1 MKKNRIFLNFL
12 ILILFTVIML
22 VTCKPLVSLGA
33 TIDVLPPSG
42 QILYPDAGDTP
53 IKGSFVLKGT
63 AKDDDGVESVQ
74 VVFENIE
81 TKQRSIVYEAV
92 DFTKGSSSVLWTIN
106 VTNESTGEEP
116 GHELVKVYPIPDGEY
131 TAIVNVIDN
140 GGKTSTFTKN
150 YKIDNTAPVFIVSR
164 PSTFAA
170 LSENPTSA
178 DKYGAVFSVLG
189 QAGERNTV
197 SKLSLEVPE
206 KNLAASEMF
215 VGKNINAQL
224 FVHGE
229 AEAAAWYNYQKNE
242 LHNKAIK
249 AQLFLYDNAQEFT
262 GGAPSTEGN
271 KSDFFYLK
279 DDIQNTVLAKGYTE
293 EVISDYFAGKKG
305 SDKNKHDKKI
315 KELRADNDALTAL
328 KNNRKMMDG
337 TDEKRSTFKLDPNK
351 SPGYK
356 IIGVK
361 NLSKDGL
368 DLAAASTIVFKSGNT
383 STLLAEL
390 IPNKDGTPLVSPAT
404 VDDYKNS
411 GIKIVLMKWDGASG
425 TNETDSFKSGNNL
438 VQEAVLFDFAGLN
451 SQADL
456 DNAIIK
462 EGSNLRVKFNL
473 PTSFTEGKRAIKV
486 IGMDSSKQTSNTFE
500 AYDDSNSVNNGLY
513 ICNFISSGS
522 GPRIRP
528 VRIEG
533 FKNQNFDIFADITD
547 LEPGA
552 AYYKIGSDAT
562 EDPTKKLERPDPVG
576 SPARYKAIL
585 DISGLAD
592 AEYELHFLAK
602 ANNGSQDKDKITFT
616 VDKTPPMVTLTYP
629 EPTVAQAGEVS
640 FTGTISDAGAGV
652 KASATKF
659 LIAKKSVG
667 TVTPETSG
675 WQNMVT
681 STAGSWNFK
690 YNFSTMTTPSEYG
703 DTSTSIPA
711 YFDIPIYILTED
723 NIGNKKVHKLTMLL
737 NPDGRKPVIKIL
749 SPANEAKLGGTI
761 QIFGT
766 TNVAIGSPSDIG
778 EAYIQF
784 SKTGNFDAT
793 PDDGKFGTKDWYNGG
808 NGIVVDDTAANGAVQ
823 WTQTINQDQS
833 FNPSGNNWFVYF
845 RVRAKN
851 KTTNEF
857 GAWTEK
863 IKIEIDKSSPTIGSP
878 DAIKIVNST
887 AVPPVSLDYI
897 PRMWIGSN
905 MTLTGSLYDETGIK
919 EITISGDLANGKI
932 YTGSTAIEDLKHAGW
947 IEEDPAHPSSSPAA
961 KNYKLKIPLNLSTL
975 TAQAQAKG
983 EFSVKISI
991 TENTANKL
999 KSEREF
1005 TFRFDTEM
1013 PSGGFGN
1020 MLYVANGTFAAT
1032 SITDSALANTIRAN
1046 PAGLKM
1052 LVGDKIV
1059 TVQNISGLMNNTVNF
1074 IPALASAGKY
1084 NYAVYKPEV
1093 LVKAISGNDWV
1104 VRGVANDNGSGV
1116 KSVTAKLEVGS
1127 ASQSVTMSE
1136 LDPSNKIYRQLDSL
1150 CKWEGRIN
1158 LSTIPDGKGKL
1169 TYTVTDNSGNVF
1181 TDYVDVRVKNKAL
1194 RVTTVTLSTDI
1205 GGTQSSF
1212 ENTNVNNALVET
1224 IDNNSDT
1231 TATLTSKRFAFKDI
1245 NDSKIKVVF
1254 TGGEGQVKYTLKYN
1268 NNVLTGHD
1276 MQNISSGNTIT
1287 LSSANLNTI
1296 GNSTSGN
1303 TKDLLLEL
1311 WDSAEG
1317 CTATGSAP
1325 LTKSSFAAVTIKAI
1339 FDALDTQAPTV
1350 VVLPF
1355 HWNNEN
1361 DNSLYENKRSNGH
1374 VEIAKINSLGN
1385 NHSSV
1390 SGKVRLRGFAY
1401 DNIKINTITAALP
1414 GKTLTAVRPSGA
1426 GTWSQGSI
1434 SSSDGAVLTVE
1445 KLGADYLGY
1454 YVKWTLDW
1462 DTEKTTVDLA
1472 KEIKITVNDGTNSS
1486 SDTKAHMPSAVT
1498 GVTRNRTTTAQHNT
1512 AFAGKNPG
1520 QFVVFAN
1527 RESQYLTRIKEVDGN
1542 TVMLDEPVPVE
1553 ANQVFVYGY
1562 DANEAKTNVNIVPFI
1577 TDIETGLMSA
1587 DGGFK
1592 GAFSRASTGEY
1603 PVRAGESLKIKGF
1616 NLNTGTVMLGST
1628 SLGSTLN
1635 NISITSSHTSGEIS
1649 VQVGG
1654 RKSIN
1659 NMVDVSKPYNI
1670 EANGIN
1676 NNILTVKRKLFIWET
1691 KTLIGNAALE
1701 SPQFVMDKNSKYYM
1715 AYGNLRSMGSGSNA
1729 MRLSSLI
1736 DGTENNEWEKCYS
1749 KYHNTVIAYDD
1760 NGKPYIGATNTDR
1773 SGYST
1778 AFTLFFQQSAG
1789 TDAYNTGINK
1799 HRLENSDNELRHV
1812 YDVNRVQIPKMA
1824 VRGGGTSANP
1834 AKLAVVYFDKNVK
1847 DDAPIKYRYG
1857 TVTAAN
1863 SVTGGIS
1870 HDISP
1875 DGDTGADPEKS
1886 GSAKGYEIIANKSST
1901 YKGGQYA
1908 AVGLTSNNRAIV
1920 VWYDASHS
1928 QLIYSYRDM
1937 GTGSYTEPTDSD
1949 RFTSQWQDHAVVIDS
1964 GAPLYVDLVVD
1975 DQDGVHI
1982 GYYSGSN
1989 NGVRYAYLAPA
2000 KVKGSSKPNTGDF
2013 KIATVDT
2020 YMNPGSYLKIGVRK
2034 ENNKQVPYISYYHNG
2049 FFGSA
2054 NAARIAWLKDGIA
2067 SATDVKNGV
2076 ENGKFTGNWVVMT
2089 VPASNGI
2096 QQYTICQGV
2105 PTGGI
2110 YQDKVIAAYFTN
2122 ANYEMAVL
2130 KK

>member
-63 AKDDDGVESVQ
+63 AKDDDGVQSVQ

-131 TAIVNVIDN
+131 TAIVSVIDN

-197 SKLSLEVPE
+197 SKLSVEVPE

-242 LHNKAIK
+242 LHNQAIK

-262 GGAPSTEGN
+262 GGAPGTEGN

-361 NLSKDGL
+361 NLAKDGL
-368 DLAAASTIVFKSGNT
+368 DLAAASTIVFKSGNA

-425 TNETDSFKSGNNL
+425 TNETDSFKTGNNL

-533 FKNQNFDIFADITD
+533 FKNQNFDILADITD
-547 LEPGA
+547 LEPGT

-562 EDPTKKLERPDPVG
+562 EDSNRKLGRPDPVG
-576 SPARYKAIL
+576 APARYNATL
-585 DISGLAD
+585 DISGLTD
-592 AEYELHFLAK
+592 GEYELHFLAK

-616 VDKTPPMVTLTYP
+616 VDKTPPTVALTYP
-629 EPTVAQAGEVS
+629 ESNVAQAGEVS

-659 LIAKKSVG
+659 LIAKKSIG

-690 YNFSTMTTPSEYG
+690 YNFSTMTNPSEYG
-703 DTSTSIPA
+703 DTNTSNSN
-711 YFDIPIYILTED
+711 YFDIPIYILAED
-723 NIGNKKVHKLTMLL
+723 NIGNKKVHKLSMIL
-737 NPDGRKPVIKIL
+737 NPDGTKPVVRIL
-749 SPANEAKLGGTI
+749 SPVNNAVLGGTI

-766 TNVAIGSPSDIG
+766 TSVAIGSPSDIG

-784 SKTGNFDAT
+784 SK
-793 PDDGKFGTKDWYNGG
+793 DGLFNNTADGTFGGLDWYNNG
-808 NGIVVDDTAANGAVQ
+808 NGRVVDDTTANGAVQ
-823 WTQTINQDQS
+823 WTQTINQTGL
-833 FNPSGNNWFVYF
+833 FNPSGTKWTIYF

-851 KTTNEF
+851 KNPLINRLGE
-857 GAWTEK
+857 WSEK
-863 IKIEIDKSSPTIGSP
+863 VKIEIDKSSPTIGSP
-878 DAIKIVNST
+878 EAIKVVKT
-887 AVPPVSLDYI
+887 APAVSLDYV
-897 PRMWIGSN
+897 PRMWIGAD
-905 MTLTGSLYDETGIK
+905 MELTGSLYDESGIK
-919 EITISGDLANGKI
+919 KLTISGDLKNGTE
-932 YTGSTAIEDLKHAGW
+932 YDLNQAQTAGW
-947 IEEDPAHPSSSPAA
+947 ITIDTAHAPTSSETGTA
-961 KNYKLKIPLNLSTL
+961 KNYKLKIPLSLNDLKP
-975 TAQAQAKG
+975 QAKAKG

-991 TENTANKL
+991 TEDTANNL
-999 KSEREF
+999 NSEREF
-1005 TFRFDTEM
+1005 TFRFDTDN

-1020 MLYVANGTFAAT
+1020 MLYVANGTFGTT
-1032 SITDSALANTIRAN
+1032 SITNSALANTIRAN
-1046 PAGLKM
+1046 PSGLKI
-1052 LVGDKIV
+1052 LVGDEIV
-1059 TVQNISGLMNNTVNF
+1059 NITGISGIMHNTVNF
-1074 IPALASAGKY
+1074 TPALASAGRY
-1084 NYAVYKPEV
+1084 NYAVYRPEI
-1093 LVKAISGNDWV
+1093 LVKAVSGNDWV

-1116 KSVTAKLEVGS
+1116 KEVTAKLEVGS
-1127 ASQSVTMSE
+1127 ASQSVTMTE
-1136 LDPSNKIYRQLDSL
+1136 LDPSNKIYRQLDGL
-1150 CKWEGRIN
+1150 CKWEGKID
-1158 LSTIPDGKGKL
+1158 LSSIPDGKGKL
-1169 TYTVTDNSGNVF
+1169 TYTITDNSGNVF
-1181 TDYVDVRVKNKAL
+1181 TAQEDVRVKNKAL
-1194 RVTTVTLSTDI
+1194 RVTTVKLSTDI
-1205 GGTQSSF
+1205 GGTQSTF
-1212 ENTNVNNALVET
+1212 ENTNANNALVET
-1224 IDNNSDT
+1224 IDANSD
-1231 TATLTSKRFAFKDI
+1231 AFLTLTSKRFAFKSLT
-1245 NDSKIKVVF
+1245 DSKIKVDF
-1254 TGGEGQVKYTLKYN
+1254 TGGQGQIKYTLKYN
-1268 NNVLTGHD
+1268 DNTLTGHN
-1276 MQNISSGNTIT
+1276 MNNISSGDTIALT
-1287 LSSANLNTI
+1287 SSDLNTI
-1296 GNSTSGN
+1296 GNSTGGN
-1303 TKDLLLEL
+1303 TKDLVLEL

-1317 CTATGSAP
+1317 CTKTGSAP
-1325 LTKSSFAAVTIKAI
+1325 LTKSSFAEVTIKAI
-1339 FDALDTQAPTV
+1339 FDALDTQKPTV

-1355 HWNNEN
+1355 HWNGEG
-1361 DNSLYENKRSNGH
+1361 DNSLYQNSRANGH

-1385 NHSSV
+1385 DHSSV
-1390 SGKVRLRGFAY
+1390 SGKVTLRGFAY
-1401 DNIKINTITAALP
+1401 DNIKINTVKATLP
-1414 GKTLTAVRPSGA
+1414 HTTLTATRPTSGA
-1426 GTWSQGSI
+1426 WTNGSMTA
-1434 SSSDGAVLTVE
+1434 DGAVLTIE

-1454 YVKWTLDW
+1454 YIQWTLDW
-1462 DTEKTTVDLA
+1462 DTERTSVDLA
-1472 KEIKITVNDGTNSS
+1472 KEIKITVNDGTNDSLG
-1486 SDTKAHMPSAVT
+1486 TKEHMPASATTVI
-1498 GVTRNRTTTAQHNT
+1498 RNRQNSAQGT
-1512 AFAGKNPG
+1512 VFTGKNAG
-1520 QFVVFAN
+1520 QFVVFTN
-1527 RESQYLTRIKEVDGN
+1527 GETQYLTRIKEIDGDKV
-1542 TVMLDEPVPVE
+1542 TLDEMVPVE

-1562 DANEAKTNVNIVPFI
+1562 NANEAKTNVNIMPFI
-1577 TDIETGLMSA
+1577 TEVETGLMSA
-1587 DGGFK
+1587 DSGFK
-1592 GAFSRASTGEY
+1592 GSFSRASTGEY

-1628 SLGSTLN
+1628 SLGTNLN
-1635 NISITSSHTSGEIS
+1635 NVSIASSHTSDEIS
-1649 VQVGG
+1649 VQVGS

-1659 NMVDVSKPYNI
+1659 NMIDVSKPYNI
-1670 EANGIN
+1670 EANGVN

-1691 KTLIGNAALE
+1691 KTLINNAALE
-1701 SPQFVMDKNSKYYM
+1701 SPQFVMDKDSKYYLT
-1715 AYGNLRSMGSGSNA
+1715 YGNLKSFGTNGDA
-1729 MRLSSLI
+1729 MRLSTKI
-1736 DGTENNEWEKCYS
+1736 NGAENNDWEKCYS
-1749 KYHNTVIAYDD
+1749 KYHNTVIAYDE
-1760 NGKPYIGATNTDR
+1760 NGKPYLGATNTDR
-1773 SGYST
+1773 ATNST
-1778 AFTLFFQQSAG
+1778 AFTLFFQEAQVG
-1789 TDAYNTGINK
+1789 AYAYSTNGQK
-1799 HRLENSDNELRHV
+1799 RRLENSNNAIRGV

-1824 VRGGGTSANP
+1824 VRGRGTSSDP
-1834 AKLAVVYFDKNVK
+1834 ARLALVYFDKNVAN
-1847 DDAPIKYRYG
+1847 DAPVKFRYG
-1857 TVTAAN
+1857 TVK
-1863 SVTGGIS
+1863 SPSDVTGGLSYNIEPNGS
-1870 HDISP
+1870 
-1875 DGDTGADPEKS
+1875 GAQPNNS
-1886 GSAKGYEIIANKSST
+1886 GSAKGYEVVANKGSN
-1901 YKGGQYA
+1901 YKGGGYA
-1908 AVGLTSNNRAIV
+1908 AVGLTSTNRAVV

-1937 GTGSYTEPTDSD
+1937 GIGSYTEPTDSD
-1949 RFTSQWQDHAVVIDS
+1949 RFTSQWQNHAVVIDS
-1964 GAPLYVDLVVD
+1964 GAPLYVDLIVD

-2034 ENNKQVPYISYYHNG
+2034 ENNKQVPYVSYYHNG

-2067 SATDVKNGV
+2067 SAADVKNGV

-2122 ANYEMAVL
+2122 ANYEIAVL